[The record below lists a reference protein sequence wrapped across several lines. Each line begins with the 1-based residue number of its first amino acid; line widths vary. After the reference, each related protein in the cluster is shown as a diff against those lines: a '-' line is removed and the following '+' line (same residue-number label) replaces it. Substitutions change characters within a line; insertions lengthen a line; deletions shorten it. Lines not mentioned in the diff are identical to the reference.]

1 MKYFESAGPAD
12 RFRIYLNDHRGLLA
26 AEQGLASRSL
36 SSNEG
41 TDLGH
46 LLQAVVDQNAADQVV
61 VDQLLER
68 SEGSQNPLKRMLAII
83 GERAGRMKMNGQLT
97 GYSPLSRVIE
107 VEALLASTAIR
118 REMWNA
124 VAAMGIDDD
133 VTADAA
139 LRSENAEHQH
149 ARLRDQHVL
158 AALRAFEAKS

>member
-1 MKYFESAGPAD
+1 MKSLLAAGPAD

-26 AEQGLASRSL
+26 AEQALAARSL

-68 SEGSQNPLKRMLAII
+68 TDGSQNPLKRFAAII
-83 GERAGRMKMNGQLT
+83 GERFGRLKMNGQLT

-107 VEALLASTAIR
+107 VEALLASTAMR
-118 REMWNA
+118 RGMWNA
-124 VAAMGIDDD
+124 VVAMAIDDG
-133 VTADAA
+133 VTTDAA
-139 LRSENAEHQH
+139 TRAEHAARQH
-149 ARLRDQHVL
+149 SRLGEHH
-158 AALRAFEAKS
+158 AAAVRSAFEVSS